1 MRKLFPRLN
10 HQAVGLRKQDVAE
23 PEHLIQGARLRK
35 DLWVGGDA
43 NHTAQNLWS
52 HTVTR
57 VAVDHAAEPGRAG
70 FMVGGIRSEGVDEY
84 IDVGKNHGVS
94 MTSSKSLDRLRS
106 IPGRTP
112 PEAFDTG
119 NLTRSRLLAFRLA
132 RMSVR
137 PSSISDVKV
146 RPSSAARFLARRR
159 RSSFILTV
167 VLMH

>member
-1 MRKLFPRLN
+1 
-10 HQAVGLRKQDVAE
+10 
-23 PEHLIQGARLRK
+23 
-35 DLWVGGDA
+35 
-43 NHTAQNLWS
+43 
-52 HTVTR
+52 
-57 VAVDHAAEPGRAG
+57 
-70 FMVGGIRSEGVDEY
+70 MVGGIRSEGVDE
-84 IDVGKNHGVS
+84 DVGVEKDQGVF

-119 NLTRSRLLAFRLA
+119 NSTRSRLLAFGLA

-167 VLMH
+167 VLMHRTISL